1 MNEKIYKQ
9 QFGFRHGEN
18 TNASS
23 LYIYINVYKV
33 HIYTLDL
40 SIEDKS
46 WPSSKQLA
54 SVVTTARR
62 RHGHIEWEW
71 LRKAYIYINEP

>member
-1 MNEKIYKQ
+1 M
-9 QFGFRHGEN
+9 
-18 TNASS
+18 
-23 LYIYINVYKV
+23 YKV

-46 WPSSKQLA
+46 WPRSKQLA

>member
-1 MNEKIYKQ
+1 MKK
-9 QFGFRHGEN
+9 F
-18 TNASS
+18 TNRSSDLGTVKTQMQVVFIFIS
-23 LYIYINVYKV
+23 LYTKYIY
-33 HIYTLDL
+33 IYTLDL

-62 RHGHIEWEW
+62 RHGYIEWEW